1 MLVAPL
7 AASGATFLAASL
19 ILGYWGQP
27 RPAFGAALMVPA
39 CGLAVGFIEHGP
51 VTISVSVAAL
61 ASLIWLWWRPPRHRK
76 RVQKFLGNKEK
87 AIRARLVAAIPRG
100 RRAPSPQQP

>member
-1 MLVAPL
+1 MLVAFL

-19 ILGYWGQP
+19 VLGYRGQP
-27 RPAFGAALMVPA
+27 RLASGAALMVPA

-51 VTISVSVAAL
+51 VTISVSGAAL
-61 ASLIWLWWRPPRHRK
+61 ASLIWLWWRPPSNRK
-76 RVQKFLGNKEK
+76 RVQKFLGNKGK

-100 RRAPSPQQP
+100 RRTPSLQQP